1 MDFKKFKEINS
12 GGNSVVYSY
21 NNNAVKRCMKS
32 QHADFINSLL
42 ELDMI
47 TKTYKHPFIVK
58 PKAFFLKLDGTTELT
73 FDKKNFPEMDDDNVF
88 LVFEKAKCS
97 LHDFKEQKE
106 FNPKIMRDIMIQ
118 LLLGLD
124 FLHNK
129 NIIHRDIKPGNIL
142 IFTDPLYSTVAKYT
156 DFGLALNYTKNAIS
170 TPRVVTCSYRAP
182 EICVKFENYDYK
194 IDIWSLGCSFFEI
207 FFKKRYIMATVDDCS
222 KILIEIIRKKNI
234 DNEYKYKLLNQIKNN
249 IFYINHEMDELKKQ
263 KKDSSIED
271 RIKELS
277 VDLENYSECLILL
290 NKEKN
295 KKSIKDLIDTTD
307 EYNEFFKKET
317 GSDIDEFCDLLE
329 NMLNVNPED
338 RFNTKEC
345 LKHPF
350 FKKCQTWI
358 DKFQKKIEIFNENND
373 PEICIRNT
381 NERKFAM
388 NFYFS
393 IYKNKDFYRWYENR
407 DRILFQCIHIFD
419 RYIVKKLL
427 DTPSHTNIDISKFD
441 LEILVNTILYI
452 SLKYFS
458 SVHEP
463 FSIQEVCLW
472 SQKIDFEEIKKKI
485 KILENEIV
493 VFLINNGNIYC
504 DTIYDVYPEELDDTI
519 ISKLLCVYMKNDTIS
534 GLTSKNI
541 CDIFIKNKMMD
552 MEIEDLISFDFYD

>member
-12 GGNSVVYSY
+12 GGNSIVYSY
-21 NNNAVKRCMKS
+21 NNNAVKRCMKYC
-32 QHADFINSLL
+32 HTDFINSLL
-42 ELDMI
+42 ELDII

-58 PKAFFLKLDGTTELT
+58 PKAFFLKLDGTPDLPYN
-73 FDKKNFPEMDDDNVF
+73 KNNFLEMDDDNVF
-88 LVFEKAKCS
+88 LVFEKAKYS
-97 LHDFKEQKE
+97 LHEFKEQKD
-106 FNPKIMRDIMIQ
+106 FSPKILRDIMIQ

-142 IFTDPLYSTVAKYT
+142 IFTDPVYSTVAKYT
-156 DFGLALNYTKNAIS
+156 DFGLALNYTKNTIK
-170 TPRVVTCSYRAP
+170 TPKVVTCSYRAP
-182 EICVKFENYDYK
+182 EICAEFEYYDYK

-207 FFKKRYIMATVDDCS
+207 FLKKRYIVATVDDS
-222 KILIEIIRKKNI
+222 AKLLSEIIRKKNI
-234 DNEYKYKLLNQIKNN
+234 DEEYKSKLSSQIEYN
-249 IFYINHEMDELKKQ
+249 ISFINYEIDEIKKQ
-263 KKDSSIED
+263 KKEGFDE
-271 RIKELS
+271 RLKEITS
-277 VDLENYSECLILL
+277 DLENYSECLILL

-295 KKSIKDLIDTTD
+295 KKSIRDLIDTTD
-307 EYNEFFKKET
+307 EYNEFFKQET

-338 RFNTKEC
+338 RYDTKQC
-345 LKHPF
+345 LRHPF

-358 DKFQKKIEIFNENND
+358 DKFEKKIEIFNEPND

-393 IYKNKDFYRWYENR
+393 IYKNKEFYRWYENR
-407 DRILFQCIHIFD
+407 DRLIFQCIHIFD

-452 SLKYFS
+452 VVKYFS
-458 SVHEP
+458 SIHEP
-463 FSIQEVCLW
+463 YSIEEVCLW
-472 SQKIDFEEIKKKI
+472 SQKIDFNEVKKKI
-485 KILENEIV
+485 KFLENEIV

-504 DTIYDVYPEELDDTI
+504 NTIYDVYPDDIDDDITC
-519 ISKLLCVYMKNDTIS
+519 KLLFVYMKNDTIS
-534 GLTSKNI
+534 GLTSKSI
-541 CDIFIKNKMMD
+541 CDIFIKNKMMN
-552 MEIEDLISFDFYD
+552 MEIEELISFDFYD